1 MDPYR
6 LDPTHRD
13 LGLCSLSWW
22 PFLSKLRCRVD
33 QVPFPPS
40 SHGRVLALRHPRE
53 ARGPF
58 SRLSPPA
65 PSLKFLSQ
73 ILPARGGQLHGAGD
87 QRGPGS
93 YCTVYLREKL
103 GEGGARPIPGLA
115 LLWPYRHPPALSSWL
130 SLSKCASRQV
140 PPEILPPASDP
151 QAVCP
156 TQRLSQH
163 PRPSGVQH
171 TQGSVSMSCVRAP
184 ACTALRARR
193 AWGHGNSPEA
203 EILLRTCALL
213 SPCNTN
219 LLIKPTLGFQSI
231 VWVFFVVVVW

>member
-1 MDPYR
+1 MGSGAEGARRRGPGGGREVDPYR

-73 ILPARGGQLHGAGD
+73 ILPTRGGQLHGAGD

-130 SLSKCASRQV
+130 SLSPNVLPDRSHLKSCPQPRIPRQSAPPKGSASTHV
-140 PPEILPPASDP
+140 PRGCSTHKD
-151 QAVCP
+151 Q
-156 TQRLSQH
+156 
-163 PRPSGVQH
+163 
-171 TQGSVSMSCVRAP
+171 
-184 ACTALRARR
+184 
-193 AWGHGNSPEA
+193 
-203 EILLRTCALL
+203 
-213 SPCNTN
+213 
-219 LLIKPTLGFQSI
+219 
-231 VWVFFVVVVW
+231 